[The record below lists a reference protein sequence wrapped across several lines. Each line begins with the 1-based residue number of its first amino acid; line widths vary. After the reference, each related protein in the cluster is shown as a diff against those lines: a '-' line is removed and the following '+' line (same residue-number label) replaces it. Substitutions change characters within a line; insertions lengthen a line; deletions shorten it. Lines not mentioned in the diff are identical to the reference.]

1 MNLTLPTTHRLFS
14 AAVALALGAAAA
26 TGCNT
31 AELPDRT
38 SGPSSS
44 NSEEEQTATAKQT
57 LGESNNAVSFG
68 GAAST
73 SIPSYHERLTLHL
86 MNRMRM
92 DPEAFG
98 LKYPMMHP
106 RAGEFIDPVT
116 PFATDPGMIEAG
128 RWQGRHA
135 LKNSCMCPQGPMA
148 GPPGKNTCCD
158 MVRKDGKVQCASS
171 IVKCD
176 HPKATEE
183 QRRWKLLATGTS
195 GIKDEFYVNQ
205 NLPADQALP
214 ALPGDLLASQMAGNA
229 LYFIDSSTKYFG
241 VAQTSRPAP
250 PEKCQPPSDPCQV
263 GTCTNLSTGAN
274 LCNPDENPEC
284 SGVCKGPGCN
294 GVCETE
300 DSETGETRPVSCTL
314 PTPPDPNEC
323 QPSKYPKGY
332 YVSFLQ
338 GNGSG
343 PVPTLLNGLHMKLG
357 YTQTQDGTID
367 AFGTTPPDK
376 QTFSVHYFEP
386 SGDAQSAN
394 VVVGGQCHS
403 MQVTKRNVTGGD
415 ASGGD
420 AGATADASSTDAD
433 VSVDADA
440 GPKKRIF
447 GLRYG
452 ANVGLQAGCHRY
464 VFSFTDADG
473 FVHTYP
479 SYGSLGAKLVEVST
493 EGGDTIAIPTVN
505 DENCPIWSPNRPSM
519 SCLPEGDQCVAGET
533 RQCYTGRDN
542 TRGRGICGLGT
553 EECENGRW
561 TGTCKNQT
569 LPDSEETCGDG
580 KDNDCNG
587 FVDEGC
593 DDGGEDAGGSD
604 SDGGMSPT
612 GGDTGPST
620 DTNTDDDG
628 GTTPDAGGTG
638 GDTTGG
644 STSDGGGSG
653 SADTGGSSDDN
664 DDDDDAEN
672 RGCGCSAPSDGV
684 PPMMP
689 SVFAFALGVLALRRR
704 G

>member
-1 MNLTLPTTHRLFS
+1 MNLTIPTTHRLSS
-14 AAVALALGAAAA
+14 AVVALAMGAAAA
-26 TGCNT
+26 AGCNT

-44 NSEEEQTATAKQT
+44 KSGADQTATSKQA

-92 DPEAFG
+92 DPKAFG

-106 RAGEFIDPVT
+106 RAGEFIDPVG
-116 PFATDPGMIEAG
+116 PFTTDPGIIEAG

-135 LKNSCMCPQGPMA
+135 LENSCMCPQSPMA
-148 GPPGKNTCCD
+148 GPPAKNTCCD

-171 IVKCD
+171 IVKCS

-183 QRRWKLLATGTS
+183 QRRWNLLATGTS

-205 NLPADQALP
+205 NLPADQAVP
-214 ALPGDLLASQMAGNA
+214 ALPGDLLAAQMTQNA
-229 LYFIDSSTKYFG
+229 LYFIDSSTKFFG

-250 PEKCQPPSDPCQV
+250 PEKCQPPTDPCQV
-263 GTCTNLSTGAN
+263 GTCTNLSTGEN

-323 QPSKYPKGY
+323 KPSKYPKGY

-357 YTQTQDGTID
+357 YTQTQDGPLT
-367 AFGTTPPDK
+367 AFGTTPADK
-376 QTFSVHYFEP
+376 QTFAIHYYEP
-386 SGDAQSAN
+386 SGDAKSAN

-403 MQVTKRNVTGGD
+403 MQVSKRNATGGET
-415 ASGGD
+415 AGGD
-420 AGATADASSTDAD
+420 AGMSPDATSSDASTDP
-433 VSVDADA
+433 DA

-452 ANVGLQAGCHRY
+452 ANISLQKGCHRY

-473 FVHTYP
+473 FAHTYP
-479 SYGSLGAKLVEVST
+479 SYGSLGAKLVEVSDDD
-493 EGGDTIAIPTVN
+493 GNTIVIPTAN
-505 DENCPIWSPNRPSM
+505 DENCPIWSPNRTSM
-519 SCLPEGDQCVAGET
+519 SCLPKGDQCIAGET

-553 EECENGRW
+553 EECKNGRW
-561 TGTCKNQT
+561 SGTCKNQV
-569 LPDSEETCGDG
+569 LPESEETCGDN

-593 DDGGEDAGGSD
+593 EDEGGDAGGSD
-604 SDGGMSPT
+604 PDGGMNTT
-612 GGDTGPST
+612 GGDTGPSA
-620 DTNTDDDG
+620 DTTTDG
-628 GTTPDAGGTG
+628 GGTSPDAGGTT
-638 GDTTGG
+638 GDTSGG
-644 STSDGGGSG
+644 STNDAGGSG
-653 SADTGGSSDDN
+653 SADTGGSNGGGGSDDEP
-664 DDDDDAEN
+664 DES
-672 RGCGCSAPSDGV
+672 GCGCSASTGNF

-689 SVFAFALGVLALRRR
+689 SALAFGLGFVALRRR
-704 G
+704 R